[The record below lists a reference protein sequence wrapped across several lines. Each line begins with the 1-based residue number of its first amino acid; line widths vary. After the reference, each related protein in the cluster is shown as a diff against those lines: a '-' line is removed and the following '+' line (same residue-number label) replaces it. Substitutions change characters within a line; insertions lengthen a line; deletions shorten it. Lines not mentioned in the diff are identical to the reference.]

1 MVAIHLVT
9 KSESPLATLKIEAIA
24 ELKVESKTFSGY
36 KWSSS
41 EGPQLKISPG
51 TTTTVR
57 VTVEERSPMTFILPI
72 LREWS
77 GLTEASP

>member
-1 MVAIHLVT
+1 MTI
-9 KSESPLATLKIEAIA
+9 
-24 ELKVESKTFSGY
+24 KVKSKTFSGY

-41 EGPQLKISPG
+41 ERAQLKISPG